1 MEEGRRV
8 FYFSSFFLSRVFF
21 ETCFP
26 KNFFFSREAMKSFN
40 DSHFLVEWRELN
52 GVIILQCYNRARI
65 VLDLNQLTP
74 VINYRNNINQ
84 SNCNEVYSNTRMK
97 VYIS

>member
-1 MEEGRRV
+1 
-8 FYFSSFFLSRVFF
+8 
-21 ETCFP
+21 
-26 KNFFFSREAMKSFN
+26 MKSFN

-52 GVIILQCYNRARI
+52 VIILQCYNRACI

-84 SNCNEVYSNTRMK
+84 SNCNEVYSNIRMK

>member
-1 MEEGRRV
+1 
-8 FYFSSFFLSRVFF
+8 
-21 ETCFP
+21 
-26 KNFFFSREAMKSFN
+26 MKSFN

-52 GVIILQCYNRARI
+52 VIILQCYNRLRI
-65 VLDLNQLTP
+65 VLDLNQL
-74 VINYRNNINQ
+74 INYRNNINQ